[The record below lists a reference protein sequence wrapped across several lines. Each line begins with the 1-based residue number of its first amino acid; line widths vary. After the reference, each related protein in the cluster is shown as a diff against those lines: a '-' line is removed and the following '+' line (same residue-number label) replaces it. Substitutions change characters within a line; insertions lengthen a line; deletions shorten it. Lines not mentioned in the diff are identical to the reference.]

1 MRDCTQKNASSGK
14 PSYDSPVADGSAALE
29 ASHHC
34 NAEHHEGPVDSWDV
48 DLPCKL
54 LRGVPDV
61 QPREAP
67 QIDGLSDN

>member
-1 MRDCTQKNASSGK
+1 MRDCMQMHASLGVLSC
-14 PSYDSPVADGSAALE
+14 SSPVADGSAALE

-34 NAEHHEGPVDSWDV
+34 NAENHEGPVDSRNV
-48 DLPCKL
+48 DLACNL

-67 QIDGLSDN
+67 QIYGLPDN